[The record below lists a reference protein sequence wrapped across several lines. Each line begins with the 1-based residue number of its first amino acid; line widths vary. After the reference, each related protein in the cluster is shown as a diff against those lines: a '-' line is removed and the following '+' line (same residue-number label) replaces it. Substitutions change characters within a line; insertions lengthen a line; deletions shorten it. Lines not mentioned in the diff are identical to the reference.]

1 MTDQIPGDAYHTVPV
16 SSYTTAT
23 LRLLNDDGDGVEIKL
38 NLNGPDTGVTLET
51 SPQARVTN
59 PVTGEEEITSI
70 NLRLT
75 VTDAPQPWSVER
87 VEKW

>member
-1 MTDQIPGDAYHTVPV
+1 MTDDNRDPYRTIPT
-16 SSYTTAT
+16 SSYTSAT
-23 LRLLNDDGDGVEIKL
+23 LRLADAAGNGVEISL
-38 NLNGPDTGVTLET
+38 NLDGPDTGVALET
-51 SPQARVTN
+51 SPQDRVTN

-87 VEKW
+87 VGEW

>member
-1 MTDQIPGDAYHTVPV
+1 MSDQIPGDAYHTVPV
-16 SSYTTAT
+16 SSYTEAK
-23 LRLLNDDGDGVEIKL
+23 LRLLDANGRGVEVSL

-87 VEKW
+87 VGEW